1 MADAPA
7 IRAIYSAIVAEGSCL
22 LTRTGPSFGASD
34 QDMLDA
40 FDGIT
45 LAIDGDGLVTG
56 YASWN
61 RGEKWGPDGVLTVS
75 EIHANDAASAE
86 ALLAVIGSFDAVTPT
101 LTFRTSGNDVIQWL
115 IPGAGWSIIDVRQY
129 MLRVVDLAGAV
140 AQRGW
145 PEGLTG
151 TVDFT
156 VDDPVCP
163 WNSGR
168 HRLVLDG
175 GDARL
180 EPGPDPDLEPGTER
194 DLRPGTDPDLRPG
207 TDPATCD
214 LARTRT
220 HDPAQTRICNRAPTR
235 AWKSARGA
243 WPS

>member
-1 MADAPA
+1 
-7 IRAIYSAIVAEGSCL
+7 
-22 LTRTGPSFGASD
+22 
-34 QDMLDA
+34 MLDA

-101 LTFRTSGNDVIQWL
+101 LRFRTSGNDPLQWL
-115 IPGAGWSIIDVRQY
+115 IPGAGWSIVDVRQY
-129 MLRVVDLAGAV
+129 LLRVVDLPGAV

-145 PEGLTG
+145 PAGLTA
-151 TVDFT
+151 TVDFS
-156 VDDPVCP
+156 VHDPVCP

-175 GDARL
+175 GHARL
-180 EPGPDPDLEPGTER
+180 EPGTATARQPAT
-194 DLRPGTDPDLRPG
+194 GTDLDISPRGLAVLIAGGATSAAMRRAGLLAGGSTADHQLLDAAMAGPRPAIL
-207 TDPATCD
+207 DFF
-214 LARTRT
+214 
-220 HDPAQTRICNRAPTR
+220 
-235 AWKSARGA
+235 
-243 WPS
+243 